1 MALEV
6 KQLEV
11 TQGALANE
19 GYHPIGFGIEYWKEH
34 QASFSDAHHVLM
46 DFLWLP
52 GKFDYC
58 NSLKMINDPDGT
70 QHPEVYQAW
79 RAAGGD
85 ENIQMV
91 AKVPELGKWGVGF
104 GGKKNAERAA
114 KLALAVSI
122 AMESEETAKVIRS
135 YPGFGQLLSQLGYG
149 GGGMGMMGGGMMGMG
164 GMMGGMMRA
173 SPY

>member
-34 QASFSDAHHVLM
+34 QSSFSDAHHVLM
-46 DFLWLP
+46 DFLWCP
-52 GKFDYC
+52 GKYDYT
-58 NSLKMINDPDGT
+58 NSLQMRNDPDAST
-70 QHPEVYQAW
+70 HPEVYQAW

-114 KLALAVSI
+114 KLALAISI
-122 AMESEETAKVIRS
+122 AVDSERTPQVIQN
-135 YPGFGQLLSQLGYG
+135 YPSFGKLLSGL
-149 GGGMGMMGGGMMGMG
+149 GMMGGSPGMG
-164 GMMGGMMRA
+164 GGFRA
-173 SPY
+173 APY